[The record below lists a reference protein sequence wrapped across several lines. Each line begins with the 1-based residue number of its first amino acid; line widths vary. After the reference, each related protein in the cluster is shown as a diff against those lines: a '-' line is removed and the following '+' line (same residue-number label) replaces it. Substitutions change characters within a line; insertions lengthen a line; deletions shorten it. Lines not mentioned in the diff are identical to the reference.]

1 MFHEV
6 TFSIKYKILNTNY
19 SSIFISSPLK
29 YFSSDTIYLCQYFVE
44 MSLVARLRDWLTI
57 SPMFSCFLIN
67 RLESAFL

>member
-1 MFHEV
+1 
-6 TFSIKYKILNTNY
+6 
-19 SSIFISSPLK
+19 
-29 YFSSDTIYLCQYFVE
+29 LCQYFVE